1 MAAVQQPSSVHATG
15 CEQLT
20 QSLSCRMS
28 ARLARV
34 SESAPMA
41 LGDSPFEEPA
51 QRCLSAA
58 LSRGLS
64 KGKAMVRVESEG
76 LEGLK
81 VPTGPV
87 TLESGPQGCVRP
99 YTIIDD
105 PQAWLAADLAQRQS
119 EWLLQLSQED
129 VAAVE
134 ERVAAL
140 QAAGVTLTALKRPTD
155 FPLPAAL
162 EARLAAEKHNLLHG
176 NGVLVIRGLPAQRW
190 SEWQNLAAYLGLAA
204 HIGYRT
210 PWNKQGNLISHIK
223 AAQGFKVAPG
233 AKFVQ
238 GGSDGKSAQQGHATN
253 LEFDWHTDAQA
264 DVLGL
269 LCISQAKSGGVSGW
283 SSALAVHNEMLRR
296 GRGDLVACLAGPGWY
311 RDRTKYQDVRPG
323 DCPVWEMPVFH
334 YHESRLSVHFHP
346 GHTRACHKQWP
357 ELGPMTAE
365 MEEAIDM
372 FIEIASDPRFEFQT
386 YLQPGDCCFM
396 NNATLLHRRSAYEDG
411 EAAHEKRHLVRV
423 WLAVEDGRPRAPHL
437 DFPRSYTVGYDRHTY
452 QGLLCPNPELFHV
465 QRSDHAGNHH

>member
-1 MAAVQQPSSVHATG
+1 
-15 CEQLT
+15 
-20 QSLSCRMS
+20 
-28 ARLARV
+28 
-34 SESAPMA
+34 MA
-41 LGDSPFEEPA
+41 LGNSPFEEPA
-51 QRCLSAA
+51 QHCLSAA

-64 KGKAMVRVESEG
+64 KGKSGVATVHVESEG

-81 VPTGPV
+81 APTGPV

-119 EWLLQLSQED
+119 EWLLQLSEED

-140 QAAGVTLTALKRPTD
+140 HTAGVPLTSLKRPTD

-210 PWNKQGNLISHIK
+210 PWNKQGSLISHI
-223 AAQGFKVAPG
+223 KVAPG

-323 DCPVWEMPVFH
+323 DCPCGRCPC
-334 YHESRLSVHFHP
+334 STT
-346 GHTRACHKQWP
+346 TRA
-357 ELGPMTAE
+357 
-365 MEEAIDM
+365 
-372 FIEIASDPRFEFQT
+372 ASACTSTP
-386 YLQPGDCCFM
+386 
-396 NNATLLHRRSAYEDG
+396 ATPAPARSSG
-411 EAAHEKRHLVRV
+411 LSC
-423 WLAVEDGRPRAPHL
+423 WAP
-437 DFPRSYTVGYDRHTY
+437 
-452 QGLLCPNPELFHV
+452 
-465 QRSDHAGNHH
+465 